1 MEVLGE
7 GIAIEQMQE
16 LRGDQAFMTDLQ
28 GRLELKGSNLTA
40 EQFLNEV
47 EYNLDKRNL
56 EDKSLDVVEGTVD
69 SVVNEMI
76 TEDNVN
82 DIEADVLSEAI
93 SKLLKLDLEHLELLE
108 TPVNHFYPLLKT
120 LQNQ

>member
-28 GRLELKGSNLTA
+28 GRLELKGSDLTA

-47 EYNLDKRNL
+47 EYNLDKRPKLGINL
-56 EDKSLDVVEGTVD
+56 YETRQNRKHFNIKS
-69 SVVNEMI
+69 
-76 TEDNVN
+76 
-82 DIEADVLSEAI
+82 
-93 SKLLKLDLEHLELLE
+93 
-108 TPVNHFYPLLKT
+108 T
-120 LQNQ
+120 L